1 MTDTQRIDALI
12 VVVDAYRERIEA
24 LEKEVDRLRLECPN
38 CGGDGVVEDD
48 CGEDTCCC
56 ADDHGLITCPSCRGT
71 GVRR

>member
-24 LEKEVDRLRLECPN
+24 LEQEVDRLRLECPN

-48 CGEDTCCC
+48 
-56 ADDHGLITCPSCRGT
+56 GLITCPSCRGT
-71 GVRR
+71 GVRG